1 MRKRRAVQTATI
13 DPSQLQLLA
22 VPDVA
27 QLLRVGRTTVYALIN
42 AREIET
48 VKIGNARRVLI
59 VSVWQYIERQKRAS

>member
-1 MRKRRAVQTATI
+1 MRKRRAVQTAII

-27 QLLRVGRTTVYALIN
+27 QLLCVGRTTVYALIN

-48 VKIGNARRVLI
+48 VMIRGARRVLI